1 MRVFQ
6 IAVGPMQN
14 FVYLVMDEETRE
26 AIAVDSGWETAPVVE
41 RAEAEKMDVR
51 YAVATHHHFDH
62 VKTLAALAD
71 ALDAEVAAH
80 ESSPLPSE
88 VRLEDGDVLGV
99 GSGRVKVLNTPGHT
113 VDSICLYDGADLFT
127 GDTLF
132 IGYWGRTDLPGGSAE
147 TLYSS
152 LHEKVM
158 ALPPSTVVYPGHDYG
173 EVPSRTLAEEA
184 RANPALRAKSA
195 RDFVRLH
202 QD

>member
-14 FVYLVMDEETRE
+14 FSYLVMDEETKE
-26 AIAVDSGWETAPVVE
+26 AIAVDSGWEIDPIVE
-41 RAEAEKMDVR
+41 RAEEEKMEVR

-62 VKTLAALAD
+62 VKTIGALAE
-71 ALDAEVAAH
+71 ALGAEVAAH
-80 ESSPLPSE
+80 ESSTVTSK
-88 VRLEDGDVLGV
+88 VRLKDGDVLSLGK
-99 GSGRVKVLNTPGHT
+99 GRVEVLHTPGHT
-113 VDSICLYDGADLFT
+113 VDSICLYDRSHLFT

-152 LHEKVM
+152 LHERIM
-158 ALPPSTVVYPGHDYG
+158 ALPGETVIYPGHDYG

-184 RANPALRAKSA
+184 RANPALRARSV
-195 RDFVRLH
+195 REFVGLH

>member
-14 FVYLVMDEETRE
+14 FNYLVMDEETRE
-26 AIAVDSGWETAPVVE
+26 AMAVDSGWEIAPIVE
-41 RAEAEKMDVR
+41 RAEAERMDVR

-62 VKTLAALAD
+62 VKTLGALAE
-71 ALDAEVAAH
+71 ALGAEVAAY
-80 ESSPLPSE
+80 ESSSVPSK
-88 VRLEDGDVLGV
+88 VRLRDGEVLTLGK
-99 GSGRVKVLNTPGHT
+99 GRVKVLHTPGHT
-113 VDSICLYDGADLFT
+113 PDSICLYDGAHLFT

-158 ALPPSTVVYPGHDYG
+158 ALPGKTVICPGHDYG

-195 RDFVRLH
+195 REFVGLH